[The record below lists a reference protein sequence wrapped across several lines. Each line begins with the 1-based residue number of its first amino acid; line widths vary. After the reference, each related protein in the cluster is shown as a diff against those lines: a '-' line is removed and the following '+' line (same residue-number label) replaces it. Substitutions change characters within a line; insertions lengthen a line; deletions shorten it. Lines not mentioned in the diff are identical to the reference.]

1 MTQPKVSVIIPVYNT
16 EKYLRECL
24 DSVINQTLTDI
35 EIICVDD
42 GSTDSSPEI
51 LAEYAAADSRITVTT
66 HEVNKKQAAARKAGV
81 IQASGKYVLFVDSD
95 DAIALNCCEKAFELA
110 EQKKT
115 DILHFDSEVIN
126 LCDPNESR
134 TIEMQRFL
142 KPYNGKLV
150 GEHIFTS
157 CFEKEL
163 YRFSLWNKL
172 FDLRLCKKAF
182 EYIEELPASMGEDK
196 YLFFVL
202 AYFAKSY
209 YGAPDLFLYHY
220 KFGIGISTAHNV
232 SRQSFT
238 EYCKMVYVADAMER
252 FLEKWGE
259 EKRYKKLL
267 SISRKQL
274 LQNCVNTWHTCCSLE
289 DKAWG
294 YQEMLKYWHPEEVI
308 SETAHLNWDNKRE
321 LATLIKPCFKNQ
333 TRSEKVKRIGV
344 YYHRITIGGAE
355 KVAVDLINLW
365 HSMGYEC
372 VLITDQSP
380 DKNDY
385 LISDDVK
392 RIVVPSC
399 FSLNSD
405 NYQNRASAW
414 AELISKHE
422 LDTIVYHGWVSPC
435 LLWDMLLTKAMGAS
449 FLIHCH
455 SISSFLLRC
464 LSPYWNEMPAIY
476 SIADAVVAVSK
487 TDKHFW
493 SQFNPRTYFVVNPK
507 SCNVSEN
514 DISDLKNKAVIWVGR
529 LSEEKCPVDCVE
541 IAALVA
547 KEIPDVK
554 FYMVGDSEEDS
565 SYLGRIKR
573 RAKNLG
579 VYKNFVFTGF
589 ESDVKPYYLDSSAFL
604 MTSVF
609 EGAPLTLAEAKS
621 FGLPCV
627 MYELPYLQLTENNRG
642 ILPVKMGDT
651 AAAANALIKLLN
663 DESLRQDLGQQ
674 SLKHMQEIGSFDYVA
689 NWQKIF
695 DSLSEESKQAID
707 PVAKTMWNTL
717 IDHYNI
723 GIKAAEQEKYTLQLQ
738 LDELKKGRSIVEM
751 PPVTTDLTERD
762 REIQLLRTEIAAIHS
777 SWTYRLGS
785 ILTFIPRGI
794 RRVINCKKE
803 HSWGYTLARIKCRI
817 PDLFKGWRF

>member
-42 GSTDSSPEI
+42 ASTDSSPEI
-51 LAEYAAADSRITVTT
+51 LAEYAAADSRITVIT
-66 HEVNKKQAAARKAGV
+66 HEVNKKQAAVKKTAVARAT
-81 IQASGKYVLFVDSD
+81 GKYIWFVDSD
-95 DAIALNCCEKAFELA
+95 DTISLNGCEKAFELA
-110 EQKKT
+110 QKQKV
-115 DILHFDSEVIN
+115 DILHFNMDIVNAGN
-126 LCDPNESR
+126 LDEAMITDAR
-134 TIEMQRFL
+134 DYA
-142 KPYNGKLV
+142 KPFNGKLDGTKV
-150 GEHIFTS
+150 FTG
-157 CFEKEL
+157 CFEKKL
-163 YRFSLWNKL
+163 YGFTLVSKL
-172 FDLRLCKKAF
+172 FEAKLCKKVFASA
-182 EYIEELPASMGEDK
+182 EELPITIAEDE
-196 YLFFVL
+196 YLFFML
-202 AYFAKSY
+202 SYYAKSY
-209 YGAPDLFLYHY
+209 FGTPDLFLYKY
-220 KFGIGISTAHNV
+220 RFGIGV
-232 SRQSFT
+232 SARKVVSLQMHTTFC
-238 EYCKMVYVADAMER
+238 EAVYAVDAMGR
-252 FLEKWGE
+252 FLEQWGE
-259 EKRYKKLL
+259 KERYKKTLKN
-267 SISRKQL
+267 IRYQL
-274 LQNCVNTWHTCCSLE
+274 FRNCVAEWQFRCRYE
-289 DKAWG
+289 DKAIE
-294 YQEMLKYWHPEEVI
+294 YHNMLRYWLPEEI
-308 SETAHLNWDNKRE
+308 IPEIARLNWENRNHIAK
-321 LATLIKPCFKNQ
+321 LINSKLYFNRPTK
-333 TRSEKVKRIGV
+333 KVKKIGV
-344 YYHRITIGGAE
+344 YYPHITIGGAQR
-355 KVAVDLINLW
+355 VVVDLINLW
-365 HSMGYEC
+365 QSMGYEC
-372 VLITDQSP
+372 VLITDFTP

-385 LISDDVK
+385 DLPSGIK
-392 RIVVPSC
+392 RVVIPSYMA
-399 FSLNSD
+399 LNPD
-405 NYQNRASAW
+405 NYQHRAKAW
-414 AELISKHE
+414 ANLIRNNNI
-422 LDTIVYHGWVSPC
+422 DTVVYHNWVAPC
-435 LLWDMLLTKAMGAS
+435 LLWDTMMIKALGAS
-449 FLIHCH
+449 FIAHCH
-455 SISSFLLRC
+455 GIFTFLLLKNDR
-464 LSPYWNEMPAIY
+464 YWGETPAIF
-476 SIADAVVAVSK
+476 SLADAVVCIGKA
-487 TDKHFW
+487 DKHFW
-493 SQFNPRTYFVVNPK
+493 GQFNPNTHFVVNPK

-514 DISDLKNKAVIWVGR
+514 DISDLKSKTVIWVAR
-529 LSEEKCPVDCVE
+529 FSPEKRPEDCVE

-554 FYMVGDSEEDS
+554 FYMVGDSEEDG

-573 RAKNLG
+573 RAKDLG

-589 ESDVKPYYLDSSAFL
+589 QTNVKPYYLDSSVFL
-604 MTSVF
+604 MTSMF
-609 EGAPLTLAEAKS
+609 EGFSLTLAEAKS

-627 MYELPYLQLTENNRG
+627 MYELPYLLLTENNRG

-674 SLKHMQEIGSFDYVA
+674 SLKHVQEIGSFDYVA

-707 PVAKTMWNTL
+707 PAAKTMWNTL

-762 REIQLLRTEIAAIHS
+762 REIQFLRTEIAAIHS